1 MVIFILQFIK
11 YDVMF
16 QKAIPL
22 IRPLFHCRRGGLI
35 REGLLCIYELF
46 SICEF

>member
-16 QKAIPL
+16 QVVDKYLRDGWNGNQMNKHGTPL
-22 IRPLFHCRRGGLI
+22 
-35 REGLLCIYELF
+35 
-46 SICEF
+46 SILN